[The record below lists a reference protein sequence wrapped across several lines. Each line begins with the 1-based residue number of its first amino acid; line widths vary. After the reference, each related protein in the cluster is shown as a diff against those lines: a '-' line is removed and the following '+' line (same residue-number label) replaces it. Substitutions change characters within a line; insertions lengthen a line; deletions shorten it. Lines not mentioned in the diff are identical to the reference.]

1 MDRHDPRPAAD
12 VPERRGAHCL
22 RAEPEAETV
31 AKIVITG
38 ASGGIGA
45 AAAIELT
52 RQGHD
57 VLATGRSASKLRS
70 VRERMVGA
78 AAPGQTV
85 PDPIVADLSSLA
97 AVRVLAEDIA
107 ARWSSIDVLAN
118 NAAVSPTRRET
129 SADGYEMMLAVN
141 HLAPFLLTHL
151 LLEPLRAAGGRVVT
165 TSSGAH
171 RIGRIDF
178 EDLQMERSFR
188 PIRAYGRSKLA
199 NIWFTSEL
207 TSRTGLPA
215 SSYHPGAVNT
225 DLGRS
230 SRLAALAKPL
240 MGVLTRT
247 PEKGADTLV
256 WLATD
261 PEGGAPRTIY
271 YYDRKPGRMSAR
283 GRDTARAVRL
293 WDVSAELVDV

>member
-1 MDRHDPRPAAD
+1 
-12 VPERRGAHCL
+12 L
-22 RAEPEAETV
+22 

-45 AAAIELT
+45 AAAVELT
-52 RQGHD
+52 RQGHE
-57 VLATGRSASKLRS
+57 VLATGRSDSKLAE
-70 VRERMVGA
+70 VRKRMASA

-85 PDPIVADLSSLA
+85 PEPVVADLSSLA
-97 AVRVLAEDIA
+97 AVNVLADDIT

-118 NAAVSPTRRET
+118 NAAVSPTRREM

-141 HLAPFLLTHL
+141 HLAPFLLTHR

-171 RIGRIDF
+171 RVGSIDF
-178 EDLQMERSFR
+178 DDLQMERSFR
-188 PIRAYGRSKLA
+188 PFRAYGRSKLA

-230 SRLAALAKPL
+230 SRLASLAKPL

-247 PEKGADTLV
+247 PAKGADTLV

-261 PEGGAPRTIY
+261 PEGGAPRAAY

-283 GRDTARAVRL
+283 AHDTSGAVRL
-293 WDVSAELVDV
+293 WDVSAELVGI